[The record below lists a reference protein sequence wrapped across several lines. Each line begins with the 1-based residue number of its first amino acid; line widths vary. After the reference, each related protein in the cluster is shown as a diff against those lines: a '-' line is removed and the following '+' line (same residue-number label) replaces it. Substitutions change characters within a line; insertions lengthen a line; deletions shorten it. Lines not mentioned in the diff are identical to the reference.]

1 MAQKMEKEN
10 VDEGEL
16 FLVQLSKEDLKKMG
30 FSDDTVQKYECVD
43 VFLIWKGDDFSVRF
57 VWHDHETQTYIEKVS
72 ETPRWIFNFIVEK
85 YIES

>member
-1 MAQKMEKEN
+1 
-10 VDEGEL
+10 VVVTD
-16 FLVQLSKEDLKKMG
+16 LSIPLRMKH
-30 FSDDTVQKYECVD
+30 
-43 VFLIWKGDDFSVRF
+43 DFSVRF